1 MACCS
6 SDWELILA
14 CVVMVVDA
22 DGIFIG
28 RILKY
33 SNSLPLNH
41 STSDSSTPFSATL
54 NFKSPTPTHTHSAH
68 FLSIPY
74 SKPSHTTPPPFSLLN
89 PNSQHFFHQTHPT
102 HLWESLLQRGWL
114 GLRRRLRHMF
124 ANDSHAS
131 TSSCLLFCQCDI
143 VLHVQMHGECSIL
156 SDDSRS
162 FESKGKHLYRLFI
175 VTWALYDS
183 SATLSFSK
191 IAPGNKRSKATDNC

>member
-1 MACCS
+1 MPMEYS
-6 SDWELILA
+6 SVEYLSTQTLFHSTIQPLT
-14 CVVMVVDA
+14 
-22 DGIFIG
+22 
-28 RILKY
+28 LQPP
-33 SNSLPLNH
+33 SLPL
-41 STSDSSTPFSATL
+41 STSKVQLPL
-54 NFKSPTPTHTHSAH
+54 TPTQLIFFQYPTQSLHTQ
-68 FLSIPY
+68 P
-74 SKPSHTTPPPFSLLN
+74 PPPPFSLLN
-89 PNSQHFFHQTHPT
+89 PNSQHFSHQTHPT

-131 TSSCLLFCQCDI
+131 ASSCLLFCQCDI